1 MMNVI
6 RNVLGALIVFLDR
19 LFAPGVEV
27 SRTPAEQT
35 RVDQEVARF
44 QLYQFAGCPF
54 CVKVRRAARRMG
66 IQLAQKDARHDEAAK
81 RELIEGG
88 GEYQTPCLRIAGE
101 DGSLKWLYESSD
113 IIAFLEER
121 FGRSS
126 SKGSAHLLK

>member
-19 LFAPGVEV
+19 VFAPRLEV

-35 RVDQEVARF
+35 RVDHEVSAL

-54 CVKVRRAARRMG
+54 CVKVRRAAKRLG
-66 IQLAQKDARHDEAAK
+66 LQLVLKDARHDEKAK

-88 GEYQTPCLRIAGE
+88 GEFQTPCLRIASP
-101 DGSLKWLYESSD
+101 DGQVRWLYESSD
-113 IIAFLEER
+113 IITFLEER
-121 FGRSS
+121 YQF
-126 SKGSAHLLK
+126 